1 MQTPILVSVNVGKAV
16 RVPWADQA
24 TEDDWEGAELGHT
37 AIDKQPVTARVAAG
51 RLGLA
56 GDQQA
61 NTKHHGGV
69 DQAVYAYAREDLDW
83 WAAELG
89 RPLRPGQFGENLT
102 TAGVDVTGAV
112 IGERWR
118 VGSTVLEVS
127 RPRIPCTVFQAW
139 LGEPKWVRRFTD
151 QGWPGAYLRVLDE
164 GELGAGDPIVVEHRP
179 AHGVTIGETFRALT
193 GDRSLAPRLLEAP
206 ELPAALHDRV
216 RTWLGRPGSAA

>member
-1 MQTPILVSVNVGKAV
+1 MRSPSVVSVNIGKAV

-24 TEDDWEGAELGHT
+24 GEDDWEGAGLGRT
-37 AIDKQPVTARVAAG
+37 AIDKRPVTARVAAG

-69 DQAVYAYAREDLDW
+69 DQAVYAYAKEDLDW

-89 RPLRPGQFGENLT
+89 RTLRPGQFGENLT

-112 IGERWR
+112 IGERWQ
-118 VGSTVLEVS
+118 VGGAVLEVS
-127 RPRIPCTVFQAW
+127 CPRIPCTVFQAW
-139 LGEPKWVRRFTD
+139 LGEAKWVRRFTD
-151 QGWPGAYLRVLDE
+151 RGHPGAYLRVVAD
-164 GELGAGDPIVVEHRP
+164 GELGAGDAVVIAHRP

-193 GDRSLAPRLLEAP
+193 GDRSLAARLLEAP
-206 ELPAALHDRV
+206 ELPAEVHRRA
-216 RTWLGRPGSAA
+216 RTWLGLPGSAA